1 MNSIFKTLIIL
12 SFVIFNTNCLTFS
25 YDLNKNTN
33 IDVPAGSDFTVSVN
47 GHDSTGFRW
56 VIDEDLEALAE
67 KGLIVENENGVGTFE
82 SEEKPVGYTGAEG
95 KYVFNFKAK
104 ERGVCEV
111 KFSEQKAGNLEVTEE
126 ILSTINAYAFGEE
139 NVERATGFIMSD
151 EDLSNDKENK
161 ERATGFIMSD
171 EDLSAEEENLVLFTS
186 LPNENID
193 TAEEETKV
201 ISTELSNENIDTA
214 FEKIKEYVKE
224 HSSKTNLRS
233 KFSKVTEFKFTFE
246 ED

>member
-1 MNSIFKTLIIL
+1 M
-12 SFVIFNTNCLTFS
+12 FNIS
-25 YDLNKNTN
+25 YNLNKSTN
-33 IDVPAGSDFTVSVN
+33 IDVPAGSDFSVSVN

-56 VIDEDLEALAE
+56 VIDQDLESLAE

-126 ILSTINAYAFGEE
+126 IISTINAYAFGEE
-139 NVERATGFIMSD
+139 NVERATGFIISND
-151 EDLSNDKENK
+151 EDNK
-161 ERATGFIMSD
+161 ERVTGFVMRD
-171 EDLSAEEENLVLFTS
+171 VDLSSEEENLVLFTS

-193 TAEEETKV
+193 TA
-201 ISTELSNENIDTA
+201 
-214 FEKIKEYVKE
+214 FEKIKKYVKK

-246 ED
+246 

>member
-126 ILSTINAYAFGEE
+126 IISTINAYAFGEE
-139 NVERATGFIMSD
+139 NVERATGFIISND
-151 EDLSNDKENK
+151 EDNK
-161 ERATGFIMSD
+161 ERVTGFVMRD
-171 EDLSAEEENLVLFTS
+171 VDLSSEEENLVLFTS
-186 LPNENID
+186 LP
-193 TAEEETKV
+193 
-201 ISTELSNENIDTA
+201 NENIDTA